1 MNKTW
6 KRQVFRHTAL
16 YTAILMFS
24 HTGGG
29 GGAQAQTQTQTHK
42 YAIVMNGQNLPE
54 VKWGQDYKKLA
65 QKSNERQ
72 FTHTTNFHIKK
83 NVTLSFNNIDE
94 VVAEKKDV
102 VVFGTATY
110 LPPYGKVSGFDAD
123 KLKKRGDALGWIKT
137 TKPGLVGYSY
147 EGVTCQN
154 NYNNAS
160 SGCPE
165 LIYKTQ
171 FSFGQQGLKKK
182 TTGGLDIAEDKSRD
196 NSPIYKLQDYPGLG
210 VSFNLS
216 SESLVKSIKYNKI
229 ISSFSEGVTQQNG
242 TQNQHKD
249 KNLVYTTGDYQYKNK
264 YSSRYVGQNEH
275 SAIAFYLN
283 AKLHLLDKKNI
294 KNIAQGKTVNLG
306 TLKSYVEPT
315 AEWKNKRQNYFQGN
329 WTFEDKGTV
338 SVKLKLPEV
347 KAGRCVN
354 KNNPNPN
361 AKAPSPALTAPA
373 LWFGPVQ
380 NGKVQMYS
388 ASVSTYPDSSSSQI
402 FLQNLSRKDDTSKP
416 GRYSL
421 KPLSTSEIKSKEP
434 NFTGRQTI
442 IRLDGRVQQIKLG
455 QSNNEVVGFNG
466 NSNNATFGIVS
477 EGSFMPDTSEWK
489 KVLLPWTV
497 RVFAD
502 DSKFKEFN
510 KEEKD
515 NKPKYSQKYR
525 SRDNGKRE
533 RNLGDIVNSP
543 IVAVGGYLAT
553 SANDGMVHIF
563 KKGNGGDERNYSLKL
578 SYIPGTMPRKDIE
591 NKDSTLAKELRAF
604 AEKGYVGDRYGVDG
618 GFVLRQVNLNGKD
631 HVFMFGAM
639 GFGGRGAYAL
649 DLTKADGS
657 DPTKASLFDVK
668 DNGNNGNNGNNRVE
682 LGYTVGTPQIGK
694 THNGKYAAFLA
705 SGYATKKI
713 DDPTNK
719 TALYVYD
726 LENNGNLIK
735 KIEVKDGKGGL
746 SSPTLVDKDLDG
758 TVDIAYAGDRG
769 GKMYRFDLS
778 GQSPDQWTVR
788 PIFEG
793 TKPITSAPAISQLK
807 DKRVVIFGTGSDLS
821 EEDVDNMEEQ
831 YIYGIFDDD
840 TATTGTVNFS
850 GSGGG
855 LLEQV
860 LSRDNDNKTL
870 FLTDYKRSDGSG
882 SKGWVVKL
890 KDGQR
895 VTVKPTVVLRT
906 AFVTIRKYNDGGCGA
921 ETAIL
926 GINTADGGKLTKK
939 SARPIVP
946 DANKD
951 VAQYSGHKQTT
962 KGKSIP
968 IGCMQK
974 GNEIVC
980 PNGYVYDKPV
990 NVRYLDEKKTDGFST
1005 TADGDAGG
1013 SGIDPA
1019 GKRSGKNNRCFSQKG
1034 VRTLLMN
1041 DLDSLDITGPTCGM
1055 KRISWREVFY

>member
-29 GGAQAQTQTQTHK
+29 GGQAQAQTQTHK
-42 YAIVMNGQNLPE
+42 YAIVMNAQNLPE
-54 VKWGQDYKKLA
+54 VKWGNQYQSLTH
-65 QKSNERQ
+65 KSNEREVI
-72 FTHTTNFHIKK
+72 HTSGFSLVKKHISF
-83 NVTLSFNNIDE
+83 SFNNTDE
-94 VVAEKKDV
+94 VVAEKKDA
-102 VVFGTATY
+102 VVFGAATY
-110 LPPYGKVSGFDAD
+110 LPPYGKVSGFD
-123 KLKKRGDALGWIKT
+123 T
-137 TKPGLVGYSY
+137 TKLTERKNAVDQIGTTHPGLVGYSY
-147 EGVTCQN
+147 EGSTC
-154 NYNNAS
+154 S
-160 SGCPE
+160 SGGCPTVA
-165 LIYKTQ
+165 YRTQ
-171 FSFGQQGLKKK
+171 FTFGNSSLAKK
-182 TTGGLDIAEDKSRD
+182 TNGGGLDIYEDKSRD
-196 NSPIYKLQDYPGLG
+196 NSPIYKLKDHPWLG
-210 VSFNLS
+210 VSFNLGGES
-216 SESLVKSIKYNKI
+216 SFKPKRQGSLV
-229 ISSFSEGVTQQNG
+229 SSFSEDVTQQNG
-242 TQNQHKD
+242 ADSQHKG
-249 KNLVYTTGDYQYKNK
+249 KNLVYTTDDYKSQNNKNHQDK
-264 YSSRYVGQNEH
+264 HHAV
-275 SAIAFYLN
+275 AFYLN
-283 AKLHLLDKKNI
+283 AKLHLLDKKHI
-294 KNIAQGKTVNLG
+294 TNIAQVGTVDLG
-306 TLKSYVEPT
+306 TLKTRIEPT
-315 AEWKNKRQNYFQGN
+315 EAWKKQNNNFFSGS
-329 WTFEDKGTV
+329 WTYEEKGLV

-361 AKAPSPALTAPA
+361 ALSPALTAPA

-434 NFTGRQTI
+434 TFTGRQTV
-442 IRLDGRVQQIKLG
+442 IRLDSGVQQIKLG
-455 QSNNEVVGFNG
+455 KNNNEVTGFNG

-497 RVFAD
+497 RGSAD
-502 DSKFKEFN
+502 DNRFKSINQESSQ
-510 KEEKD
+510 
-515 NKPKYSQKYR
+515 YSQRYR
-525 SRDNGKRE
+525 IRDNNSN

-543 IVAVGGYLAT
+543 IVAVGEYLAT

-563 KKGNGGDERNYSLKL
+563 KKNGGGDDRNYSLKL

-591 NKDSTLAKELRAF
+591 SKDSTLAKELRAF

-618 GFVLRQVNLNGKD
+618 GFVLRQVERDGKTR
-631 HVFMFGAM
+631 VFMFGAM

-649 DLTKADGS
+649 DLTKAENGN
-657 DPTKASLFDVK
+657 PTAVSLFDVK
-668 DNGNNGNNGNNRVE
+668 HDNSGNNSNNSVQ

-705 SGYATKKI
+705 SGYATKTI
-713 DDPTNK
+713 DDQQNK

-726 LENNGNLIK
+726 LESNNGTPIATIN
-735 KIEVKDGKGGL
+735 VPDGKGGL

-778 GQSPDQWTVR
+778 GNNPNSWTVR
-788 PIFEG
+788 TIFEG

-821 EEDVDNMEEQ
+821 EEDVDNKDIQ
-831 YIYGIFDDD
+831 HVYGIFDND
-840 TATTGTVNFS
+840 TDTSVAKDGQGN
-850 GSGGG
+850 G

-860 LSRDNDNKTL
+860 LKKDGNTL
-870 FLTDYKRSDGSG
+870 FLSDYKRSNGSG
-882 SKGWVVKL
+882 DKGWVVKL
-890 KDGQR
+890 EAGQR

-906 AFVTIRKYNDGGCGA
+906 AFVTIRKYTTDGCGA

-946 DANKD
+946 EANTA
-951 VAQYSGHKQTT
+951 VAQYSGHKKTSS
-962 KGKSIP
+962 GKSIP
-968 IGCMQK
+968 IGCMEK
-974 GNEIVC
+974 NGGTVC

-1013 SGIDPA
+1013 SGIDPD

-1055 KRISWREVFY
+1055 KRISWREIFY

>member
-1 MNKTW
+1 MNEQNQPKVKQEGSYSTLRE
-6 KRQVFRHTAL
+6 KDRERKFIYNKGQ
-16 YTAILMFS
+16 S
-24 HTGGG
+24 GGG
-29 GGAQAQTQTQTHK
+29 S
-42 YAIVMNGQNLPE
+42 V
-54 VKWGQDYKKLA
+54 
-65 QKSNERQ
+65 
-72 FTHTTNFHIKK
+72 
-83 NVTLSFNNIDE
+83 SFNNSDE
-94 VVAEKKDV
+94 LVSRQSGTA
-102 VVFGTATY
+102 VFGTATY

-123 KLKKRGDALGWIKT
+123 GLEKRNNAAGWIRT
-137 TKPGLVGYSY
+137 TRIALAGYSY
-147 EGVTCQN
+147 
-154 NYNNAS
+154 AS
-160 SGCPE
+160 VVCKSSTGCPK
-165 LIYKTQ
+165 LVYKTR
-171 FSFGQQGLKKK
+171 FSFDNPDLEKI
-182 TTGGLDIAEDKSRD
+182 GGRLDRHTDPSRD
-196 NSPIYKLQDYPGLG
+196 NSPIYKLKDHPWLG
-210 VSFNLS
+210 VSFNLGSENTVKNGKS
-216 SESLVKSIKYNKI
+216 SSKL
-229 ISSFSEGVTQQNG
+229 ISSFNENNNNQTIVSTTEGDPISLGDQQREH
-242 TQNQHKD
+242 TAV
-249 KNLVYTTGDYQYKNK
+249 VY
-264 YSSRYVGQNEH
+264 
-275 SAIAFYLN
+275 YLN
-283 AKLHLLDKKNI
+283 AKLHLLDKKGI
-294 KNIAQGKTVNLG
+294 KDITDKTVQLG
-306 TLKSYVEPT
+306 VLKPSIDVKT
-315 AEWKNKRQNYFQGN
+315 QKTGFSGILSFWAN
-329 WTFEDKGTV
+329 WDIKDTGQIP
-338 SVKLKLPEV
+338 VKLGLQQV
-347 KAGRCVN
+347 KADRCIN
-354 KNNPNPN
+354 KQNPNP
-361 AKAPSPALTAPA
+361 KSQAPSPALTAPA

-388 ASVSTYPDSSSSQI
+388 ASVSTYPDSSSSRI
-402 FLQNLSRKDDTSKP
+402 FLQNLKRKNDPNKP

-421 KPLSTSEIKSKEP
+421 ADLSALDIQSKEP
-434 NFTGRQTI
+434 TFTGRQTI
-442 IRLDGRVQQIKLG
+442 IRLDGGVRHIQLDK
-455 QSNNEVVGFNG
+455 SNEATGLNG
-466 NSNNATFGIVS
+466 NDGKNETFGIVS

-497 RVFAD
+497 RDSAD
-502 DSKFKEFN
+502 DSKFKAFN
-510 KEEKD
+510 KEENNG

-525 SRDNGKRE
+525 IRDNGNNNN

-543 IVAVGGYLAT
+543 IVAVGEYLAT

-563 KKGNGGDERNYSLKL
+563 KKGNGGDDRSYNLKL

-591 NKDSTLAKELRAF
+591 SKESTLAKELRAF

-618 GFVLRQVNLNGKD
+618 GFVLRKVERNGKD

-649 DLTKADGS
+649 DLTKIDSNNLTGVS
-657 DPTKASLFDVK
+657 MFDVPNDK
-668 DNGNNGNNGNNRVE
+668 NNNKNDNNRVE

-694 THNGKYAAFLA
+694 THDGKYAAFLA
-705 SGYATKKI
+705 SGYATKTI
-713 DDPTNK
+713 DDQQNK

-726 LENNGNLIK
+726 LESSGTLIK
-735 KIEVKDGKGGL
+735 KIDVPGGKGGL

-758 TVDIAYAGDRG
+758 IVDIAYAGDRG
-769 GKMYRFDLS
+769 GNMYRFDLS
-778 GQSPDQWTVR
+778 SDNPSSWTVR
-788 PIFEG
+788 TIFSG
-793 TKPITSAPAISQLK
+793 NKPITSAPAISQLK

-821 EEDVDNMEEQ
+821 EDDVDKTDEQ

-840 TATTGTVNFS
+840 TATTGPVNFS
-850 GSGGG
+850 GTGGG

-860 LSRDNDNKTL
+860 LTEENKTL

-906 AFVTIRKYNDGGCGA
+906 AFVTIRKYKDNGCGA

-946 DANKD
+946 ADNTA

-968 IGCMQK
+968 IGCMEK
-974 GNEIVC
+974 DNGIVC

-1013 SGIDPA
+1013 SGIDPD

-1055 KRISWREVFY
+1055 KRISWREVFF

>member
-1 MNKTW
+1 
-6 KRQVFRHTAL
+6 
-16 YTAILMFS
+16 
-24 HTGGG
+24 
-29 GGAQAQTQTQTHK
+29 
-42 YAIVMNGQNLPE
+42 
-54 VKWGQDYKKLA
+54 
-65 QKSNERQ
+65 
-72 FTHTTNFHIKK
+72 
-83 NVTLSFNNIDE
+83 
-94 VVAEKKDV
+94 
-102 VVFGTATY
+102 
-110 LPPYGKVSGFDAD
+110 
-123 KLKKRGDALGWIKT
+123 
-137 TKPGLVGYSY
+137 
-147 EGVTCQN
+147 
-154 NYNNAS
+154 
-160 SGCPE
+160 
-165 LIYKTQ
+165 
-171 FSFGQQGLKKK
+171 
-182 TTGGLDIAEDKSRD
+182 
-196 NSPIYKLQDYPGLG
+196 
-210 VSFNLS
+210 
-216 SESLVKSIKYNKI
+216 
-229 ISSFSEGVTQQNG
+229 
-242 TQNQHKD
+242 
-249 KNLVYTTGDYQYKNK
+249 
-264 YSSRYVGQNEH
+264 
-275 SAIAFYLN
+275 
-283 AKLHLLDKKNI
+283 
-294 KNIAQGKTVNLG
+294 
-306 TLKSYVEPT
+306 
-315 AEWKNKRQNYFQGN
+315 
-329 WTFEDKGTV
+329 
-338 SVKLKLPEV
+338 PEV
-347 KAGRCVN
+347 KAGRCIN
-354 KNNPNPN
+354 ANNPNKST
-361 AKAPSPALTAPA
+361 KAPSPALTAPA

-388 ASVSTYPDSSSSQI
+388 ASVSTYPDSSSSRI
-402 FLQNLSRKDDTSKP
+402 FLQNLKRKTDPNKP

-421 KPLSTSEIKSKEP
+421 ADLSTSDIQNKGPS
-434 NFTGRQTI
+434 FTGRQTV
-442 IRLDGRVQQIKLG
+442 IRLDGGVQQIKLDK
-455 QSNNEVVGFNG
+455 SNEATGLNG
-466 NSNNATFGIVS
+466 NTNNNTFGIVKDLGV
-477 EGSFMPDTSEWK
+477 EPDTNEWK

-497 RVFAD
+497 RASND
-502 DSKFKEFN
+502 DGQFNTFN
-510 KEEKD
+510 KEE
-515 NKPKYSQKYR
+515 NNGKPKYSQKYR
-525 SRDNGKRE
+525 SRDTNNGN
-533 RNLGDIVNSP
+533 RNLGDIINSP

-563 KKGNGGDERNYSLKL
+563 KKGNGGDDRNYSLKL
-578 SYIPGTMPRKDIE
+578 SYIPGTMPRKDIQSQ
-591 NKDSTLAKELRAF
+591 DSTLAKELRAF

-618 GFVLRQVNLNGKD
+618 GFVLRRITDDQDKQK
-631 HVFMFGAM
+631 HFFMFGAM
-639 GFGGRGAYAL
+639 GLGGRGAYAL
-649 DLTKADGS
+649 DLTKADDN

-705 SGYATKKI
+705 SGYATKQI
-713 DDPTNK
+713 DSGENK

-726 LENNGNLIK
+726 LESNNGTLIR
-735 KIEVKDGKGGL
+735 KIEVTDGKGGL

-769 GKMYRFDLS
+769 GSMYRFDLS
-778 GQSPDQWTVR
+778 SQDPKQWSAR
-788 PIFEG
+788 AIFKG
-793 TKPITSAPAISQLK
+793 DKPITSAPAISQLK

-946 DANKD
+946 AANSK
-951 VAQYSGHKQTT
+951 VAQYSGDKKTSS
-962 KGKSIP
+962 GKSIP
-968 IGCMQK
+968 IGCMEK
-974 GNEIVC
+974 DGGTVC

-1013 SGIDPA
+1013 SGTFKEGKKPA
-1019 GKRSGKNNRCFSQKG
+1019 RNNRCFSGKG

-1041 DLDSLDITGPTCGM
+1041 DLDSLDITGPMCGM
-1055 KRISWREVFY
+1055 KRISWREVFF